1 MPNQDHQDVQ
11 MPYGVRLEKKID
23 QMCSEVGEL
32 TKIVIR
38 QSERYENFQSQSV
51 ANRRD
56 IDLLQADMNQAKG
69 GLTIAKLMGGG
80 AIGIIITF
88 GTLVLQGYSNISQK
102 LNDASQKSAI
112 LESKQIRMDTD
123 LAAMRGQLDQQ
134 KK

>member
-1 MPNQDHQDVQ
+1 M
-11 MPYGVRLEKKID
+11 
-23 QMCSEVGEL
+23 
-32 TKIVIR
+32 IR

-134 KK
+134 KN